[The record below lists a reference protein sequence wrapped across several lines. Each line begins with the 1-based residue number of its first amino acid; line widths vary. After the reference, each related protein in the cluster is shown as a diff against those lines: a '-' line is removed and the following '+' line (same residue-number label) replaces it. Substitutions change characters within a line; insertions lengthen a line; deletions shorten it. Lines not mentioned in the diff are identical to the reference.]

1 MSFPLPIELLREIFI
16 NLHSEEDHA
25 DLFCVAFVN
34 REWCKTAIP
43 LLWESPFYSMT
54 KETIWRCLNIRT
66 YISGIKEESRKILI
80 ENGMDL
86 RSSPVGTAF
95 DYTSYLQKIDLWNIK
110 TAIRHY
116 LIETQKRGLDFA
128 LSKTRLLFQI
138 LYMHFLDRSRGI
150 KKIVIKN
157 AQNMICLMDDL
168 ITLSFLKQ
176 SSNKFSGLKE
186 FHSDLYAG
194 NDFSNFYKLMSGCS
208 KNIVRMNI
216 HVKTIQE
223 GDALATLVK
232 SQNKLKHLKITSQ
245 SDCYIPVLQAIEY
258 QKSSILCLR
267 LKDLNF
273 QNITKRALEGLI
285 SCNLLRSLSLLNCTG
300 FKIVNLQPLSF
311 AFPNLQKFE
320 YGCDYNQEKFP
331 EEFIIGIIQTSGHK
345 MKKLIFNDFK
355 NNKHSPDLIHAIK
368 FYCPKIQKLKLQRI
382 AFYQALTLFQN
393 CIHLKQIHFDGR
405 EIFDTDSLLYK
416 LSQNVPPSLEIM
428 EIIMLFHKPW
438 KISPDTLEKFLKNS
452 SPSFKLLKIY
462 HDSTSPIFIGPKK
475 ITTFNEQHFNLI
487 KKYGVKLYMSSSFD
501 PEYINPIIIP
511 EEPKTIRRKY
521 QSAII
526 DDDLDLDFISTT
538 EFHSPSIIF
547 NIHTTNYTNHNVHIH
562 NTSNSSQPIRRVS
575 SFFSSFFGSY

>member
-1 MSFPLPIELLREIFI
+1 
-16 NLHSEEDHA
+16 
-25 DLFCVAFVN
+25 
-34 REWCKTAIP
+34 
-43 LLWESPFYSMT
+43 MT

-176 SSNKFSGLKE
+176 N
-186 FHSDLYAG
+186 LYAG

-345 MKKLIFNDFK
+345 MKKLIFNDLK